1 MPPISELTDASK
13 IQTKSP
19 SELYSLSK
27 MAICL
32 HTVELSR
39 RLKESK
45 ETENIKVF
53 AIRPGFIKGKRANI
67 SSSIA
72 SYICLCRHRIGPTY
86 ELFTPHSCE
95 ASDIINCED
104 YGRGYNHFIL

>member
-39 RLKESK
+39 RLKGSK

-53 AIRPGFIKGKRANI
+53 AIRPGFIKGKRTYHLASHLIFVYAGTELGRHTNFLLRILAKPLI
-67 SSSIA
+67 SLIA
-72 SYICLCRHRIGPTY
+72 KTMEEVIT
-86 ELFTPHSCE
+86 
-95 ASDIINCED
+95 
-104 YGRGYNHFIL
+104 ILSFS

>member
-39 RLKESK
+39 RLKGSK

-53 AIRPGFIKGKRANI
+53 AIRPGFIKGKRSEHI
-67 SSSIA
+67 IQ
-72 SYICLCRHRIGPTY
+72 HRILY
-86 ELFTPHSCE
+86 LFMQ
-95 ASDIINCED
+95 AQNWADIRTF
-104 YGRGYNHFIL
+104 YSAFLRSL

>member
-39 RLKESK
+39 RLKGSK

-53 AIRPGFIKGKRANI
+53 AIRPGFIKGKR
-67 SSSIA
+67 SE
-72 SYICLCRHRIGPTY
+72 H
-86 ELFTPHSCE
+86 
-95 ASDIINCED
+95 II
-104 YGRGYNHFIL
+104 